1 MEGQTIEYKEDF
13 TDKIKREIAGFLNG
27 KEKAYIYLGVNDD
40 TRMIVKN
47 FSGEE
52 RHSFEEKI
60 SNWAST
66 VYYPSAVNL
75 IKVHTDND
83 PFCIEVTPGKLT
95 PYQLKDKSHVH
106 TYVRNNSLTEPASP
120 ESFKKLINRSKLDL
134 FDEQASD
141 IQQLNFGYL
150 KNEFNKAQKDF
161 MPKKIS
167 GFFNKDKKYSNTA
180 LLLSDESPYLSTV
193 AIFGSKKTLDSLEDS
208 RRFTGSIFQQ
218 IDQILEYVDLN
229 NHTRSKITG
238 NPQRRDKRD
247 FPPVAI
253 REGLINAFAHRSYL
267 DNGAVQIKIYSDR
280 IEILSPGS
288 LPGGLTVKDVLAG
301 RNYPRNHNVVYALR
315 FLKYVEDLG
324 TGIDR
329 IKDSYELINSNKKP
343 KLEAGENFVK
353 LILPNQ
359 NYISDVP
366 SNVNILSTNN
376 PSSVE
381 IIVDDY
387 GKIIDFLKDHP
398 TIRRKDV
405 EKILSVKNTQANKK
419 LKKLVDKGILTKI
432 GSGSKTS
439 YQLNRKIL
447 NK

>member
-1 MEGQTIEYKEDF
+1 M
-13 TDKIKREIAGFLNG
+13 
-27 KEKAYIYLGVNDD
+27 
-40 TRMIVKN
+40 
-47 FSGEE
+47 
-52 RHSFEEKI
+52 
-60 SNWAST
+60 
-66 VYYPSAVNL
+66 
-75 IKVHTDND
+75 
-83 PFCIEVTPGKLT
+83 
-95 PYQLKDKSHVH
+95 
-106 TYVRNNSLTEPASP
+106 
-120 ESFKKLINRSKLDL
+120 
-134 FDEQASD
+134 
-141 IQQLNFGYL
+141 
-150 KNEFNKAQKDF
+150 
-161 MPKKIS
+161 
-167 GFFNKDKKYSNTA
+167 
-180 LLLSDESPYLSTV
+180 
-193 AIFGSKKTLDSLEDS
+193 
-208 RRFTGSIFQQ
+208 
-218 IDQILEYVDLN
+218 
-229 NHTRSKITG
+229 
-238 NPQRRDKRD
+238 
-247 FPPVAI
+247 
-253 REGLINAFAHRSYL
+253 
-267 DNGAVQIKIYSDR
+267 
-280 IEILSPGS
+280 SPGS

-439 YQLNRKIL
+439 YQLNRKTL